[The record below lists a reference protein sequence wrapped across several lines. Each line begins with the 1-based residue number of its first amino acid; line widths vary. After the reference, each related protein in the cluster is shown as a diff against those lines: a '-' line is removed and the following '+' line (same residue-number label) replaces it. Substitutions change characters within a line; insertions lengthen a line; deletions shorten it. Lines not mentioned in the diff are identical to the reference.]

1 MAEGQLGSWATV
13 HSAQHHGQLPTTALQ
28 EMGQAQSAGCVEDIQ
43 GDRSGGGVP
52 GQGSICHSGRRR
64 HL

>member
-28 EMGQAQSAGCVEDIQ
+28 EMGQAQSAGCVYGRTSSVE
-43 GDRSGGGVP
+43 GVQRAQP
-52 GQGSICHSGRRR
+52 
-64 HL
+64 